1 VALVVVNQRYGCQP
15 KFHHSIIRPRSDA
28 IHATMPKIE
37 DHQVNELFNAGVSIS
52 INTDGRTVSN
62 VTLAEEYRLMHQTFN
77 WDKSHFKKCNLEAI
91 KYSFATDEIKKTVR
105 LQIENSY

>member
-1 VALVVVNQRYGCQP
+1 
-15 KFHHSIIRPRSDA
+15 
-28 IHATMPKIE
+28 MPKIE